1 MNNALNEIA
10 AKYEVSEEKIPE
22 ILAGMKVKDAQ
33 KPSKAQLDGFEKVC
47 TLLKEGKPMDQALAT
62 ILEEAKSDKMQK
74 DIQNNENASHPQ
86 MQSPQAENSEAKL
99 DDFILTLANQ
109 AANATLTSFPNIAL
123 EEHLRLKALF
133 VKRYRERIAE
143 QLQSAEFRQQFQAAM
158 EGQELG
164 KLPLLSS
171 TTSNIALLNSSSSSS

>member
-74 DIQNNENASHPQ
+74 DTQNNGNGSHPQ

-99 DDFILTLANQ
+99 DDFILTLSCY
-109 AANATLTSFPNIAL
+109 AA
-123 EEHLRLKALF
+123 
-133 VKRYRERIAE
+133 
-143 QLQSAEFRQQFQAAM
+143 
-158 EGQELG
+158 
-164 KLPLLSS
+164 
-171 TTSNIALLNSSSSSS
+171 